1 MDLFRVLPEHCSLEV
16 GHTVVGRME
25 PEQAKDG
32 SFQSA
37 EDALFLGGHER
48 ERCEQRNVTIL
59 ATRMKMHFITKDSG
73 S

>member
-1 MDLFRVLPEHCSLEV
+1 
-16 GHTVVGRME
+16 ME